1 MMKQLKLLANIAS
14 AIAMGLAILSLLGV
28 TLLPSILGY
37 KTYTVLSGSMEP
49 AIHTGSIVVAMP
61 VNPSTLNVGDVI
73 VYNRSD
79 VSESVTHRIVQ
90 RHDDGAKPTFT
101 TKGDANSAPD
111 TWTVQYNGD
120 TAGKI
125 VLSIPL
131 AGYLFHGLGSPQG
144 RTLFLAVPVIVLAGM
159 WLWQIWKPGAAAADE
174 EPHRAAATLGGAN
187 AGLLTPVSTEA
198 RRS

>member
-1 MMKQLKLLANIAS
+1 MKQLKLVANIAS
-14 AIAMGLAILSLLGV
+14 AIAMGVAILSLLGV
-28 TLLPSILGY
+28 TVLPSVLGY

-49 AIHTGSIVVAMP
+49 AIHTGAIVVAKP
-61 VNPSTLNVGDVI
+61 VKPSTLQVGDVI

-90 RHDDGAKPTFT
+90 RHDDGGKPTFT

-111 TWTVQYNGD
+111 AWTVQYNGD
-120 TAGKI
+120 TAGRI

-159 WLWQIWKPGAAAADE
+159 WLWHIWKPAASAETKQGRPAAAATG
-174 EPHRAAATLGGAN
+174 RN
-187 AGLLTPVSTEA
+187 AGLLTPVATEA